1 MMKLIQ
7 NSIIL
12 LKNSNEFNKN
22 YINTFKEYE
31 YISNEKKN
39 DIKKEI
45 QNLNNQLNDIFG
57 RNELLDYNISEY
69 EVEYNQLKEENCNL
83 KEVIKKLNDENE
95 NLSIKNTN
103 SINKLNEFKQKLIL
117 LNENVY
123 FNILVK
129 TITKSKV

>member
-83 KEVIKKLNDENE
+83 KEEIKKLNDENE

>member
-45 QNLNNQLNDIFG
+45 QNLKNQLNDIFG

-83 KEVIKKLNDENE
+83 KEEIKKLNDENE

-103 SINKLNEFKQKLIL
+103 SINKLNKFKQKLIL

>member
-12 LKNSNEFNKN
+12 LINSNEFNKN

-57 RNELLDYNISEY
+57 KNELLDYNISEY

-83 KEVIKKLNDENE
+83 KEEIKKLNDENE